1 MWDRGSVQ
9 QVTPSAPCMGTSA
22 TCRWGAARQSRT
34 SQQKPH
40 GVKAGGALGR
50 SDETAEDDE
59 EARPRSSRPAPSSPA
74 LWEGQPARLCAGTRR
89 GVPGSQGQGGRG
101 GPGGKAATRVAFPDF
116 AFPGVAPSHC
126 SLESS
131 RQKTV
136 ATSENG
142 ELQCALAR
150 ALLACGSQ
158 CRRAA
163 SGALPSHTPDCVRPA
178 PDRAVYK
185 RDVKVP
191 FISAPVPGD
200 VPWLGGPT
208 RTGRQQDE
216 TPSGLTLTGIGR
228 ETPRGLGSSHEAGV
242 TQDAQGH
249 PPAGTV
255 GESAKEES
263 KPQTLCTGFAQPRGK
278 TRSRPLS
285 SCCCPLAQGPHRV
298 AHPGSHTR
306 EHCPP
311 RLPTITA
318 QRWGQSRGH
327 ILVTASI
334 CCSGHRSS
342 GTHGVEARAGSMA
355 AEQAMATRPFSCHPA
370 PGDCVFPQITG
381 CYCFS

>member
-1 MWDRGSVQ
+1 M
-9 QVTPSAPCMGTSA
+9 
-22 TCRWGAARQSRT
+22 
-34 SQQKPH
+34 
-40 GVKAGGALGR
+40 
-50 SDETAEDDE
+50 
-59 EARPRSSRPAPSSPA
+59 
-74 LWEGQPARLCAGTRR
+74 
-89 GVPGSQGQGGRG
+89 
-101 GPGGKAATRVAFPDF
+101 
-116 AFPGVAPSHC
+116 
-126 SLESS
+126 
-131 RQKTV
+131 
-136 ATSENG
+136 
-142 ELQCALAR
+142 
-150 ALLACGSQ
+150 
-158 CRRAA
+158 
-163 SGALPSHTPDCVRPA
+163 
-178 PDRAVYK
+178 
-185 RDVKVP
+185 P

-318 QRWGQSRGH
+318 QCWGQSRGH

>member
-89 GVPGSQGQGGRG
+89 GVPGSQGQDGRG

-163 SGALPSHTPDCVRPA
+163 SGAPSPPTHRTACDPPQTE
-178 PDRAVYK
+178 
-185 RDVKVP
+185 P
-191 FISAPVPGD
+191 FIS
-200 VPWLGGPT
+200 
-208 RTGRQQDE
+208 E
-216 TPSGLTLTGIGR
+216 TSRCPSSQHLFPATF
-228 ETPRGLGSSHEAGV
+228 PGLGAPLG
-242 TQDAQGH
+242 QA
-249 PPAGTV
+249 
-255 GESAKEES
+255 
-263 KPQTLCTGFAQPRGK
+263 
-278 TRSRPLS
+278 RSRMKRP
-285 SCCCPLAQGPHRV
+285 
-298 AHPGSHTR
+298 PG
-306 EHCPP
+306 
-311 RLPTITA
+311 
-318 QRWGQSRGH
+318 
-327 ILVTASI
+327 
-334 CCSGHRSS
+334 
-342 GTHGVEARAGSMA
+342 
-355 AEQAMATRPFSCHPA
+355 
-370 PGDCVFPQITG
+370 
-381 CYCFS
+381 